1 MSNKNESNILDG
13 VKEVGSSGRRRFL
26 SAGAIISAAIPVG
39 VATYSTGLEASTGTS
54 NIHFFKAL
62 SDALNSHQL
71 SEGDTV
77 FIHQATASIIS
88 RSSSTYYRVVYSNY
102 TSPKSVELHPC
113 NVNSELALLLM
124 HGDCINLNQVANPTN
139 INNVSNLLITGDSI
153 TTGGV
158 IDIPIGKNNVSS
170 RAYFRVDGHNNF
182 VNRTILGSGKAA
194 SALDFSKANG
204 ADSGVVFEPGVF
216 YSLRDLAVYNS
227 KSDGVAQLGGEF
239 TLDQTTGIAWNH
251 AYFADL
257 RVSYNE
263 GDGVSS
269 GRGFL
274 GTYSRVFASHNAG
287 HGFNM
292 QGLHTSLRFDNCYSA
307 RNEVGYKINQAF
319 YSSIGSCASDL
330 NSQHGYEISNSHSL
344 DIAGSGAEH
353 NRKSGFYLTASSTSG
368 ENKNISL
375 NSVFGFNN
383 NSANQGFAN
392 LLHLKSEGG
401 KENTATLINSASK
414 QSNSAHLIE
423 DVIVD
428 GEGAYLVEGFNDLPN
443 GVRSQRGG
451 YIQHLPKHTVVPNKS
466 VTSPTA
472 ICRLLS
478 PQGHSSAY
486 GGELMIQASNGDP
499 ASSLNKNTALYKIA
513 VCKSDNTVF
522 VEQQYALGRIEGAGR
537 SWPSFSWSVENDQL
551 IATPINAAN
560 GQFYFEVLG
569 TGFVKTTK

>member
-1 MSNKNESNILDG
+1 MNG
-13 VKEVGSSGRRRFL
+13 VDRAGRRQFL
-26 SAGAIISAAIPVG
+26 SAGALLGAAIPVG
-39 VATYSTGLEASTGTS
+39 AATYSTNVDASTGTS
-54 NIHFFKAL
+54 NIHFFKGL
-62 SDALNSHQL
+62 SEALNSHQL

-77 FIHQATASIIS
+77 FIQATASIITRIS
-88 RSSSTYYRVVYSNY
+88 PTFYRVVFSNY
-102 TSPKSVELHPC
+102 TSPKNIELHTS
-113 NVNSELALLLM
+113 NVNSSLALLLE
-124 HGDCINLNQVANPTN
+124 HGDCINLNQVADSTS
-139 INNVSNLLITGDSI
+139 INDISDLLITGDSI

-170 RAYFRVDGHNNF
+170 KTYFKVDGHNNF
-182 VNRTILGSGKAA
+182 VNRTILGSGKAT
-194 SALDFSKANG
+194 SVLDFSEANA

-227 KSDGVAQLGGEF
+227 KSDGVMQLGGEF

-251 AYFADL
+251 AYFSDL
-257 RVSYNE
+257 RISYNE
-263 GDGVSS
+263 GDGISS

-292 QGLHTSLRFDNCYSA
+292 QGLHTSLKFDNCYSA
-307 RNEVGYKINQAF
+307 RNEVGYKINQAY

-330 NSQHGYEISNSHSL
+330 NSQHGYEISSSHSL
-344 DIAGSGAEH
+344 SIAGSGSEH
-353 NRKSGFYLTASSTSG
+353 NRKSGFYLTASDASG

-383 NSANQGFAN
+383 NAAGHGFAN
-392 LLHLKSEGG
+392 LLHLKSENG

-414 QSNSAHLIE
+414 QSNSISAIE

-451 YIQHLPKHTVVPNKS
+451 YIQHLPKHTVLHNKS
-466 VTSPTA
+466 VTSPTV

-478 PQGHSSAY
+478 PQGHRNSY

-499 ASSLNKNTALYKIA
+499 ASSSAKNTALYKIA
-513 VCKSDNTVF
+513 VCKTDGKVF
-522 VEQQYALGRIEGAGR
+522 VEQLYAMGRIEGSGR
-537 SWPSFSWSVENDQL
+537 SWPSFSWSVNVKDKEDQL
-551 IATPINAAN
+551 IATPINATN